1 MARAEQGGGRG
12 WRGCQPYGMR
22 RAYDANLHKEN
33 AAWDARDER
42 RASSGGR
49 AELREDNAV
58 IEAYAELRRDGR
70 GYGSYSPH
78 RHHRLFHEKYGR
90 RYKEDEGD
98 PELGQEDEVI
108 VGYSSMSPMVRL
120 RKEELGELPPQLI
133 TVTLDRGGTFSKVLK
148 HRQDVLDSS
157 LSSLGSEGLWS
168 ADEVHIV
175 FADENEWYGN
185 RVRLSQLPSRLKTIR
200 DIEWYHWRWVKEI
213 CWTKG

>member
-22 RAYDANLHKEN
+22 RAYDANAAWCQPFGMRRAYDANLHKEN
-33 AAWDARDER
+33 AAWGARYER
-42 RASSGGR
+42 RASSRRR

-98 PELGQEDEVI
+98 PELEEED
-108 VGYSSMSPMVRL
+108 GDSSRSMSPMSRL
-120 RKEELGELPPQLI
+120 RKEELGELPPELI
-133 TVTLDRGGTFSKVLK
+133 SVTLDRGGHLFQGPQAPPGRS
-148 HRQDVLDSS
+148 RQFPELPRLRGPLVSGRSS
-157 LSSLGSEGLWS
+157 YRIRGRERVVRDPGASEP
-168 ADEVHIV
+168 A
-175 FADENEWYGN
+175 
-185 RVRLSQLPSRLKTIR
+185 SQQVE
-200 DIEWYHWRWVKEI
+200 DN
-213 CWTKG
+213 